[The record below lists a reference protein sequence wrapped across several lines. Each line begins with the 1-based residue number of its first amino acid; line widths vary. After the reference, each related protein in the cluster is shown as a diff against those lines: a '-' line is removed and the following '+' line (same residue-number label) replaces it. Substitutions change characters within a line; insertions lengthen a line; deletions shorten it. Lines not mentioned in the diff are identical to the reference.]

1 MAQWNL
7 TVKFGQHSFV
17 EWGKLNSLSFCHF
30 VIFWQWLSSF
40 IWYFLI
46 IYCFCDFSSG
56 YLAGSDKERAAD
68 VMTMWKDPTIKMII
82 ANRGGYGCA
91 RILDLVTLLLFL
103 SCDSSKSSAD
113 VWRIQLDYDFI
124 RSHPKPI
131 MGYSDLTA
139 LLNAI
144 HFKTGL
150 VTFHGPMGIEDWT
163 NLNGVFFQNVLMNGN
178 IF

>member
-1 MAQWNL
+1 MSF
-7 TVKFGQHSFV
+7 FGNDCLPSFDTIDRISIIV
-17 EWGKLNSLSFCHF
+17 FEFLLKSDVRNS
-30 VIFWQWLSSF
+30 
-40 IWYFLI
+40 FLI

-113 VWRIQLDYDFI
+113 V
-124 RSHPKPI
+124 
-131 MGYSDLTA
+131 
-139 LLNAI
+139 
-144 HFKTGL
+144 
-150 VTFHGPMGIEDWT
+150 
-163 NLNGVFFQNVLMNGN
+163 
-178 IF
+178 